1 MKRILTIV
9 ALTATCVFAAALA
22 LPDVQKV
29 PQSVA
34 TIAQEA
40 APVLAPFAAAVAAI
54 AITRFIAP
62 HLLAWLLGLASSACS
77 RFRMAGATLG
87 LSGKVTLLDW
97 AKSLDPDG
105 STATVVELLNQTNE
119 ILLDMPWME
128 GNLPTGHKTTVRT
141 GLPTAIWRQMYQ
153 GVPPSKSLRAQVED
167 ACGMLE
173 TRAELDKDVAAL
185 NGNDKAF
192 RLSEAQA
199 FLEAMNQNMA
209 GTLIYGN
216 TATNPERFMGLAP
229 RFSTISGAVNA
240 QNIIDAGGTGSD
252 NTSIWLVVWG
262 KNTVMGIFPKGSKA
276 GLQHEDLGVID
287 AFDANNNRYRA
298 LADHWQWKCGVTVRD
313 WRYVVRICNID
324 VSDLVGQ
331 ATTQAS
337 TASTAIIKLMTRAM
351 ARIPF
356 MGMGTPVFYAT
367 RTVKEM
373 LSVAALDKSNAALS
387 IRDAVNQFGTVAP
400 GYVQKQTEFFGI
412 PIRTVDQ
419 ILTTEARVT

>member
-1 MKRILTIV
+1 MKFIKTLGLLMIS
-9 ALTATCVFAAALA
+9 LALA
-22 LPDVQKV
+22 FCIAPLR
-29 PQSVA
+29 
-34 TIAQEA
+34 TIELLKPAASQFGKTLLRYA
-40 APVLAPFAAAVAAI
+40 LAPV
-54 AITRFIAP
+54 
-62 HLLAWLLGLASSACS
+62 AWLHAEYFTAY
-77 RFRMAGATLG
+77 ATLG
-87 LSGKVTLLDW
+87 QSGKVTLLDW

-105 STATVVELLNQTNE
+105 STATVVELLNQSNE
-119 ILLDMPWME
+119 ILTDMPFIE
-128 GNLPTGHKTTVRT
+128 GNLPTGHKSTIRT

-153 GVPPSKSLRAQVED
+153 GVPASKSVRAQVED

-173 TRAELDKDVAAL
+173 TRAELDVEVAGL
-185 NGNDKAF
+185 NGNDKTF

-199 FLEAMNQNMA
+199 FLEAMNQQMA
-209 GTLIYGN
+209 STMFYGD
-216 TATNPERFMGLAP
+216 TSVNPERFMGLAP
-229 RFSTISGAVNA
+229 RFSAISGATNG

-262 KNTVMGIFPKGSKA
+262 KNTVSGIFPKGSIA
-276 GLQHEDLGVID
+276 GLQHKDLGEID

-298 LADHWQWKCGVTVRD
+298 FADHWKWKTGLTVKD
-313 WRYVVRICNID
+313 WRYVVRIANVD
-324 VSDLVGQ
+324 VTDLVGQ
-331 ATTQAS
+331 TGSQAS

-373 LSVAALDKSNAALS
+373 LSVAAIDKSNAALA
-387 IRDAVNQFGTVAP
+387 IQPAANQFGNVAP

-419 ILTTEARVT
+419 LLTTEARIT